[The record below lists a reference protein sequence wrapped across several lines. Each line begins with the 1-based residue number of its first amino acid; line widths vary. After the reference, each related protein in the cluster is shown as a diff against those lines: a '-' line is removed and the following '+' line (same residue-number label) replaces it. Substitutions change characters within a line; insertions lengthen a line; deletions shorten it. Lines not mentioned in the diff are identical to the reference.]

1 MNYGIIM
8 KTEEI
13 LQYSKELIQMKGKCE
28 TCTLRKD
35 IDDGM
40 NITSYCIISQ
50 KTVDK
55 LTSKCHL
62 SKEDQE
68 ELDDKYQIYYNYL
81 TPEKLKQMLEK
92 AGFVIDS
99 IQIVKDNDNA
109 SSYATGLMIFQAK
122 NQMANN
128 LIQ

>member
-68 ELDDKYQIYYNYL
+68 ELDDKYL
-81 TPEKLKQMLEK
+81 
-92 AGFVIDS
+92 
-99 IQIVKDNDNA
+99 VKE
-109 SSYATGLMIFQAK
+109 IR
-122 NQMANN
+122 
-128 LIQ
+128 IE